1 MKKITVP
8 LMTVMVA
15 LSAFVTSSLVSSA
28 FAQIADW
35 RKVWDETVA
44 AAKKEGRVVV
54 IGSPDPVMRNE
65 VIPAF
70 TARHGIA
77 VEYIATGSSGQAAA
91 RIKVERSSGIYSTD
105 IFLSGPDTQYNV
117 LYAEK
122 IIDPLKPMLILPE
135 VTEAANWKRG
145 APWFMDPEQQYVL
158 RLFNSLDSLLFINTD
173 QVKLEEMKTAKDL
186 LNPKWRGKI
195 VTDDPTNRSGSG
207 GNTAASIY
215 SQLGADFV
223 KALYIDQKPVVSSER
238 RQMTDWLA
246 RGVYPICLT
255 CRADDVR
262 PLQKEGFKIYEVY
275 DIDGLQNRM
284 NSSPFLVS
292 VANKAANPHAAKV
305 FVNWLAGKE
314 ALTIYSRGFGSATL
328 RTDVDESF
336 LDPRAI
342 PKAGVKYP
350 DDADPQW
357 RSVEKIE
364 AGNKLRELLKKPN

>member
-1 MKKITVP
+1 MKKITV
-8 LMTVMVA
+8 LFITVLLAPIVLA
-15 LSAFVTSSLVSSA
+15 SSVP
-28 FAQIADW
+28 AQAADW
-35 RKVWDETVA
+35 QKTWGETLA

-77 VEYIATGSSGQAAA
+77 VEYIATRSSGQAAA
-91 RIKVERSSGIYSTD
+91 RIKVERASGIYTTD

-135 VTEAANWKRG
+135 VTDAANWKRG
-145 APWFMDPEQQYVL
+145 EPWFMDPDKQYVL
-158 RLFNSLDSLLFINTD
+158 RLFNSLDSLIFINTD
-173 QVKLEEMKTAKDL
+173 QVKLEEMRTAKDL

-195 VTDDPTNRSGSG
+195 VTDDPTSRSGSG
-207 GNTAASIY
+207 SNTAASIY
-215 SQLGADFV
+215 SQLGADFA
-223 KALYIDQKPVVSSER
+223 KALYIDQKPVVSGER
-238 RQMTDWLA
+238 RQLTDWLA
-246 RGVYPICLT
+246 RGIYPICLT

-262 PLQKEGFKIYEVY
+262 PLQQEGFKIYEVY
-275 DIDGLQNRM
+275 ELEGLQNRM

-292 VANKAANPHAAKV
+292 VANKAANPNAAKV
-305 FVNWLAGKE
+305 FVNWIAGKE

-357 RSVEKIE
+357 RSVEKVA
-364 AGNKLRELLKKPN
+364 AGNKLRALLKK

>member
-1 MKKITVP
+1 MKTS
-8 LMTVMVA
+8 VA
-15 LSAFVTSSLVSSA
+15 VLIALLLAPTIFVSAA
-28 FAQIADW
+28 GAQPADW
-35 RKVWDETVA
+35 QKAWDETIA

-122 IIDPLKPMLILPE
+122 IIDPLKPLLVLPE

-186 LNPKWRGKI
+186 LNAKWRGKI

-350 DDADPQW
+350 DDADPHW

-364 AGNKLRELLKKPN
+364 DGNKMRDLLKKPN